1 MIQSI
6 PDMGKSKDKDK
17 PGVIVRQYGN
27 TEIQVTNRGCVGKR
41 LFLVLTGT
49 GEGRPHAS
57 LPPFKW
63 SW

>member
-6 PDMGKSKDKDK
+6 PDMGRSKDKDK
-17 PGVIVRQYGN
+17 LGIIVRQYRN

-41 LFLVLTGT
+41 LFLGLTGT
-49 GEGRPHAS
+49 GGERPRAS
-57 LPPFKW
+57 LPFKW